1 VKKVKLLALISAVV
15 TVFLLITFLT
25 SLSKPSETPKTEVL
39 VAAKTIPPN
48 VPITQD
54 MLTLTKLPSE
64 AIISEA
70 IADAGLVI
78 GKVARTEI
86 LAGEQILTPKL
97 VLAGESRET
106 SLNYAVEPGMRA
118 ISIAVDAVSSLSFMI
133 TPGNHVDIIGQYEV
147 ETADNKRTQVAKVIA
162 ENLTVL
168 AVDSVLSEAGKSGI
182 EDAAYKTLTLQ
193 ATPAQALKLSF
204 SENAGVLRAVLRS
217 PLDETITKLPSMTA
231 EQILAN

>member
-1 VKKVKLLALISAVV
+1 MKKVRILALISAVV
-15 TVFLLITFLT
+15 TVILLITFLT

-39 VAAKTIPPN
+39 VAAKVIPPN

-54 MLTLTKLPSE
+54 MLTLTKLPNEAVLAE
-64 AIISEA
+64 AIS
-70 IADAGLVI
+70 DAGLAI
-78 GKVARTEI
+78 GKVAKTEI
-86 LAGEQILTPKL
+86 LAGEQILAPKL

-147 ETADNKRTQVAKVIA
+147 QTADNKQTQIAKVIA

-168 AVDSVLSEAGKSGI
+168 AVDSVLSEAGKTGI
-182 EDAAYKTLTLQ
+182 EDATYTTLTLQ
-193 ATPAQALKLSF
+193 ATPDQALKLSF

-217 PLDETITKLPSMTA
+217 PLDETVTRLPSVTA
-231 EQILAN
+231 DQILAN

>member
-1 VKKVKLLALISAVV
+1 MKKVKLLALISAVV

-64 AIISEA
+64 AIIAEA

-78 GKVARTEI
+78 GKVAKTEI

-118 ISIAVDAVSSLSFMI
+118 ISIAVDAVSSLSYMI

-168 AVDSVLSEAGKSGI
+168 AVDSVLSEAGKTGI
-182 EDAAYKTLTLQ
+182 EDATYMTLTLQ